1 MPLCKVDDVRLY
13 YEDYGAKNGIPLIFI
28 HGGAWTNRW
37 CSQIWKPQVDHF
49 KDKRRVVLFDLR
61 GYGQSDKPQEQYTM
75 RRFSEDLFFL
85 MKNLAIEK
93 AIIVGYSIGGR
104 IALRFVLDHQE
115 MVERLVVISQAA
127 RRISFV
133 NRLLLPLLLDFQMRN
148 LPPDGTPE
156 YVIRSSWSSAF
167 KSDFSTELAK
177 IQVPTLII
185 LGSKEKKLTEQNLV
199 NEAKYMK
206 ENISNSKL
214 IIIEGAD
221 HDHPV
226 KMPERTWQAIEEFIG
241 N

>member
-1 MPLCKVDDVRLY
+1 MPLCKVDDVKLY
-13 YEDYGAKNGIPLIFI
+13 YEDYGAKNGIPLIFV
-28 HGGAWTNRW
+28 HGGAGRNRY
-37 CSQIWKPQVDHF
+37 CSQIWKPQADHF

-61 GYGQSDKPQEQYTM
+61 GYGQSDKPRGQYTM
-75 RRFSEDLFFL
+75 ERFSEDLFLL

-93 AIIVGYSIGGR
+93 AIIVGWSMGGR

-115 MVERLVVISQAA
+115 MVERLVLISQGA

-133 NRLLLPLLLDFQMRN
+133 KRLLLPLWLDFSMRN
-148 LPPDGTPE
+148 LPPNGTPK
-156 YVIRSSWSSAF
+156 YVIRSSYSSAF
-167 KSDFSTELAK
+167 RSDFSTELAK

-185 LGSKEKKLTEQNLV
+185 LGSKEKKLTDNLV

-206 ENISNSKL
+206 ENIPNSKL

-226 KMPERTWQAIEEFIG
+226 ETPEKTWQAIEEFIS